1 VVWDHIKFAF
11 RGRVWHPEQRDIY
24 QMGGDFVFDRVGN
37 LTLRHIS
44 LASDDRPPVG
54 ELIEALRLAAHN
66 ATGDA

>member
-1 VVWDHIKFAF
+1 
-11 RGRVWHPEQRDIY
+11 
-24 QMGGDFVFDRVGN
+24 MGGNFVFDRVGN